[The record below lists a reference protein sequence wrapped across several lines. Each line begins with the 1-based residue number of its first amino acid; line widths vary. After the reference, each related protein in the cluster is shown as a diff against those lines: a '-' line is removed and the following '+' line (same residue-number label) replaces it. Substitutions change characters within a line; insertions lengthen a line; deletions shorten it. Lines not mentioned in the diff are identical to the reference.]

1 MCKSF
6 QMRKFFGDK
15 IGNAQ
20 WSLVGL
26 QKDQI
31 SVNFEF

>member
-6 QMRKFFGDK
+6 QMRKFVGDM

-20 WSLVGL
+20 WSLVDRQKGL
-26 QKDQI
+26 I